1 MTITSPE
8 SLSRTNKRELMPET
22 SHKIRTLIVDDQL
35 FQREVMARMLGQED
49 DFEIVG
55 TATNGREAVEAI
67 NSLHPDL
74 VFLDVQMP
82 DLDGFGVVSEMQPPN
97 KPEIIFVTA
106 NEEFAMRASDVH
118 ALDFLLKSCSQ
129 ERFQVALQRAR
140 DQIKQVGGPEE

>member
-8 SLSRTNKRELMPET
+8 LLSRTNERELMPDS
-22 SHKIRTLIVDDQL
+22 SHKIRTLIVDDQSI
-35 FQREVMARMLGQED
+35 QREVMARLLQNEA

-55 TATNGREAVEAI
+55 TATNGREAVDAI
-67 NSLHPDL
+67 NSLDPDL

-82 DLDGFGVVSEMQPPN
+82 ELDGFGVVSAMQPAH

-129 ERFQVALQRAR
+129 ERFQAALQRAR
-140 DQIKQVGGPEE
+140 DQIKQVGTEE